1 VKETFLNFFV
11 KGGGHVTLA
20 AILDFRIFPE
30 KSEEKKDIK
39 KFVSVKLFFQLKSMD
54 KQVSDKKQPLYY

>member
-1 VKETFLNFFV
+1 VKKNHFEFF
-11 KGGGHVTLA
+11 GERGGHVTSS

-39 KFVSVKLFFQLKSMD
+39 KFVSVKIIFQQIHGQTRK
-54 KQVSDKKQPLYY
+54 